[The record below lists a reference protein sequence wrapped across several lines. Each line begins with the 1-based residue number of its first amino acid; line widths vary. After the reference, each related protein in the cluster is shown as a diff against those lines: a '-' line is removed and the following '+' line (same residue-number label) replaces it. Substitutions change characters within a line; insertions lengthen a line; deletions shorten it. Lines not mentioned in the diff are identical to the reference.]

1 MAESSNWTHLHAQV
15 HRTLLQRQILPSNQR
30 LLVAVSGGQ
39 DSLCLIKLLLDLQPK
54 WGWNLAIA
62 HCDHRWRSDSQASA
76 NHVELLAKNWGI
88 SYYLETASDIS
99 KTEAAARQWRYEAL
113 TEIAIAHNYPY
124 IVTGHTASDRAET
137 LLYNLIRGSGA
148 DGLSALTWTRPLL
161 DSRLPIAD
169 FRLGNSGENPNSQI
183 SADFKLENQ
192 DENPQSKI
200 QNLKSKIGRLGNS
213 GENPNSQISVDFRLE
228 NQDENPQ
235 SKIQNLKSKIGRLGN
250 SGENPN
256 SQISADFRLENQDE
270 NSQSKIPNLKSKIYL
285 VRPLLEITRS
295 QTGQFCQEQKL
306 PIWEDSTNQDLQYTR
321 NRIRSELLPYLET
334 HFNPKA
340 QQALAQTAELLRA
353 DVEYLE
359 LAASDLLQRAMSP
372 IADSLLVDF
381 QLPVKLN
388 RPILREAPLA
398 LQRRAM
404 RQLLQQ
410 ILPSAPSFES
420 VEKLTSLIVAP
431 NRSQTDPFPGGA
443 IGRVEHP
450 SIILDIKF

>member
-1 MAESSNWTHLHAQV
+1 MAEPSNWTHLHAQL
-15 HRTLLQRQILPSNQR
+15 HRTLLYRQILPSNQQ

-62 HCDHRWRSDSQASA
+62 HCDHRWRSDSEASA
-76 NHVELLAKNWGI
+76 NHVENLAKNWGI
-88 SYYLETASDIS
+88 SYYLQIASHIP
-99 KTEAAARQWRYEAL
+99 KTEAAARQWRYQAL

-148 DGLSALTWTRPLL
+148 DGLSALTWTRPL
-161 DSRLPIAD
+161 AD
-169 FRLGNSGENPNSQI
+169 FRLPI
-183 SADFKLENQ
+183 LDF
-192 DENPQSKI
+192 
-200 QNLKSKIGRLGNS
+200 
-213 GENPNSQISVDFRLE
+213 
-228 NQDENPQ
+228 
-235 SKIQNLKSKIGRLGN
+235 RLGN

-270 NSQSKIPNLKSKIYL
+270 NSQSKIQNLKSKIYL

-306 PIWEDSTNQDLQYTR
+306 PIWEDSTNQDFKYAR

-359 LAASDLLQRAMSP
+359 LAASD
-372 IADSLLVDF
+372 
-381 QLPVKLN
+381 
-388 RPILREAPLA
+388 
-398 LQRRAM
+398 
-404 RQLLQQ
+404 
-410 ILPSAPSFES
+410 
-420 VEKLTSLIVAP
+420 VATAS
-431 NRSQTDPFPGGA
+431 NISNCR
-443 IGRVEHP
+443 
-450 SIILDIKF
+450 

>member
-1 MAESSNWTHLHAQV
+1 MAESSNWTHLHAQL
-15 HRTLLQRQILPSNQR
+15 HRTLLHRQILPSNQG

-39 DSLCLIKLLLDLQPK
+39 DSLCLIKMLLDLQPK
-54 WGWNLAIA
+54 WGWNLGVA
-62 HCDHRWRSDSQASA
+62 HCDHRWRSDSESNA
-76 NHVELLAKNWGI
+76 NHVEKLAKNWGI
-88 SYYLETASDIS
+88 SYYLQTASDIP
-99 KTEAAARQWRYEAL
+99 KTEAAARQWRYQAL
-113 TEIAIAHNYPY
+113 TEIAIARNYPY

-161 DSRLPIAD
+161 DFRLPILD

-183 SADFKLENQ
+183 SADFRLKNQ
-192 DENPQSKI
+192 DENFQSKI
-200 QNLKSKIGRLGNS
+200 QNPKSN
-213 GENPNSQISVDFRLE
+213 
-228 NQDENPQ
+228 
-235 SKIQNLKSKIGRLGN
+235 
-250 SGENPN
+250 
-256 SQISADFRLENQDE
+256 
-270 NSQSKIPNLKSKIYL
+270 IYL

-295 QTGQFCQEQKL
+295 QTNQFCQEQKL
-306 PIWEDSTNQDLQYTR
+306 PIWEDSTNQDFKYAR
-321 NRIRSELLPYLET
+321 NRIRSQLLPYLET

-359 LAASDLLQRAMSP
+359 LAASELLKRAISP
-372 IADSLLVDF
+372 IADSPQVNY
-381 QLPVKLN
+381 QLPVNLN
-388 RPILREAPLA
+388 RPILGEAPLA

-420 VEKLTSLIVAP
+420 VEKLTGLIAAP

-443 IGRVEHP
+443 IARVEN
-450 SIILDIKF
+450 SAIILDIKL

>member
-15 HRTLLQRQILPSNQR
+15 HRTLLYRQILPSNQR

-39 DSLCLIKLLLDLQPK
+39 DSLCLIKLLLDLQQK
-54 WGWNLAIA
+54 WGWNLAIV

-76 NHVELLAKNWGI
+76 NHVEQLAKNWGI
-88 SYYLETASDIS
+88 SYYLETASDIP
-99 KTEAAARQWRYEAL
+99 KTEAAARQWRYQAL

-161 DSRLPIAD
+161 DFRLPIAD

-192 DENPQSKI
+192 DENSQSKI
-200 QNLKSKIGRLGNS
+200 QNRKY
-213 GENPNSQISVDFRLE
+213 
-228 NQDENPQ
+228 
-235 SKIQNLKSKIGRLGN
+235 
-250 SGENPN
+250 
-256 SQISADFRLENQDE
+256 
-270 NSQSKIPNLKSKIYL
+270 KIYL

-372 IADSLLVDF
+372 IGDSAQVNF

-404 RQLLQQ
+404 RRLLQQ
-410 ILPSAPSFES
+410 ILSSAPSFES

>member
-1 MAESSNWTHLHAQV
+1 VPCPYNIIFGRDKALPCPLYHSGATGIDMIAQSKTALMAESPNWTHLHAQL
-15 HRTLLQRQILPSNQR
+15 HRTLLHRQILPSNQG

-39 DSLCLIKLLLDLQPK
+39 DSLCLIKLLLDLQAK

-62 HCDHRWRSDSQASA
+62 HCDHRWRSDSEASA
-76 NHVELLAKNWGI
+76 NHVENLAKNWGI
-88 SYYLETASDIS
+88 SYNLQTASDIPKS
-99 KTEAAARQWRYEAL
+99 EAAARQWRYQAL

-148 DGLSALTWTRPLL
+148 DGLSALTWMRPL
-161 DSRLPIAD
+161 P
-169 FRLGNSGENPNSQI
+169 
-183 SADFKLENQ
+183 
-192 DENPQSKI
+192 
-200 QNLKSKIGRLGNS
+200 
-213 GENPNSQISVDFRLE
+213 DFRLE
-228 NQDENPQ
+228 NLDENPQ
-235 SKIQNLKSKIGRLGN
+235 FKIS
-250 SGENPN
+250 
-256 SQISADFRLENQDE
+256 
-270 NSQSKIPNLKSKIYL
+270 L

-306 PIWEDSTNQDLQYTR
+306 PIWEDSTNQDFKYAR

-359 LAASDLLQRAMSP
+359 LAASDLLQRAISP
-372 IADSLLVDF
+372 IADSPQVNF

-388 RPILREAPLA
+388 RLILREAPLA

-404 RQLLQQ
+404 RHLLQQ

-443 IGRVEHP
+443 IARVENP
-450 SIILDIKF
+450 SIILDIKL

>member
-1 MAESSNWTHLHAQV
+1 MPESANWTHLHAQL

-39 DSLCLIKLLLDLQPK
+39 DSLCTLKLLLDLQSK
-54 WGWNLAIA
+54 WGWNLALA
-62 HCDHRWRSDSQASA
+62 HCDHRWRSDSQSNAT
-76 NHVELLAKNWGI
+76 HVENLAKNWGI
-88 SYYLETASDIS
+88 SYYLQTASDIP
-99 KTEAAARQWRYEAL
+99 KTEAAARQWRYQAL
-113 TEIAIAHNYPY
+113 TEIAIAHNSPY

-148 DGLSALTWTRPLL
+148 DGLSALTWTRPL
-161 DSRLPIAD
+161 AD
-169 FRLGNSGENPNSQI
+169 FRLPILDFRLGDSQENRNSQI
-183 SADFKLENQ
+183 SADFPLDNL

-200 QNLKSKIGRLGNS
+200 
-213 GENPNSQISVDFRLE
+213 ENPKSQ
-228 NQDENPQ
+228 
-235 SKIQNLKSKIGRLGN
+235 
-250 SGENPN
+250 
-256 SQISADFRLENQDE
+256 
-270 NSQSKIPNLKSKIYL
+270 IYL

-306 PIWEDSTNQDLQYTR
+306 PIWEDSTNQDLQYAR
-321 NRIRSELLPYLET
+321 NRIRSQLLPYLET

-359 LAASDLLQRAMSP
+359 LAASDLLQRALFP
-372 IADSLLVDF
+372 IPDKEQVIF

-410 ILPSAPSFES
+410 ILPCAPSFDS
-420 VEKLTSLIVAP
+420 VEKLTSLIAAP

-443 IGRVEHP
+443 IARVEHP
-450 SIILDIKF
+450 AIVLDIQF

>member
-1 MAESSNWTHLHAQV
+1 MAESSNWTHLHAQL
-15 HRTLLQRQILPSNQR
+15 HRTLLHRQILPSHQR

-54 WGWNLAIA
+54 WGWNLGIA
-62 HCDHRWRSDSQASA
+62 HCDHRWRSDSEASA
-76 NHVELLAKNWGI
+76 NHVEQLAKNWGI
-88 SYYLETASDIS
+88 SYYLETASDIP
-99 KTEAAARQWRYEAL
+99 KTEAAARQWRYQAL

-161 DSRLPIAD
+161 DFRLPILD
-169 FRLGNSGENPNSQI
+169 FRLGDSGENS
-183 SADFKLENQ
+183 
-192 DENPQSKI
+192 
-200 QNLKSKIGRLGNS
+200 
-213 GENPNSQISVDFRLE
+213 
-228 NQDENPQ
+228 
-235 SKIQNLKSKIGRLGN
+235 
-250 SGENPN
+250 N

-372 IADSLLVDF
+372 IADNPQVNF

-388 RPILREAPLA
+388 RRILREAPLA
-398 LQRRAM
+398 LQRRSM

-443 IGRVEHP
+443 IGRVENP
-450 SIILDIKF
+450 SIILARQTRIPTT

>member
-1 MAESSNWTHLHAQV
+1 MAESSNWTHLHAQL
-15 HRTLLQRQILPSNQR
+15 HRTLLLRQILPSNQR

-39 DSLCLIKLLLDLQPK
+39 DSLCSLKLLVDLQPK
-54 WGWNLAIA
+54 WGWDLAIA
-62 HCDHRWRSDSQASA
+62 HCDHRWRSDSQSNAI
-76 NHVELLAKNWGI
+76 HVENLAKNWGI
-88 SYYLETASDIS
+88 SYYLETALLVP
-99 KTEAAARQWRYEAL
+99 KTEAAARQWRYQAL

-148 DGLSALTWTRPLL
+148 DGLSALTWKRPLF
-161 DSRLPIAD
+161 DFRLPILD
-169 FRLGNSGENPNSQI
+169 FRLGNSEANPNTQI
-183 SADFKLENQ
+183 SHNL

-200 QNLKSKIGRLGNS
+200 QN
-213 GENPNSQISVDFRLE
+213 P
-228 NQDENPQ
+228 
-235 SKIQNLKSKIGRLGN
+235 
-250 SGENPN
+250 
-256 SQISADFRLENQDE
+256 
-270 NSQSKIPNLKSKIYL
+270 KSKIYL

-306 PIWEDSTNQDLQYTR
+306 PIWEDSTNQDLKYAR

-340 QQALAQTAELLRA
+340 QQAIAQTAELLRA

-359 LAASDLLQRAMSP
+359 LAASDLLQRAICP
-372 IADSLLVDF
+372 IADSEQVKF
-381 QLPVKLN
+381 QLPVNLN

-420 VEKLTSLIVAP
+420 VEKLTSLIAAP

-443 IGRVEHP
+443 IARVEKP
-450 SIILDIKF
+450 WIILDLKF

>member
-1 MAESSNWTHLHAQV
+1 MAESSNWTHLHAQL
-15 HRTLLQRQILPSNQR
+15 HRTLLHRQILPSHQR

-62 HCDHRWRSDSQASA
+62 HCDHRWRSDSEASA
-76 NHVELLAKNWGI
+76 NHVEQLAKNWGI
-88 SYYLETASDIS
+88 SYYLETASDIP
-99 KTEAAARQWRYEAL
+99 KTEAAARQWRYQAL

-161 DSRLPIAD
+161 DFRLPILD
-169 FRLGNSGENPNSQI
+169 F
-183 SADFKLENQ
+183 
-192 DENPQSKI
+192 
-200 QNLKSKIGRLGNS
+200 
-213 GENPNSQISVDFRLE
+213 
-228 NQDENPQ
+228 
-235 SKIQNLKSKIGRLGN
+235 RLGN

-270 NSQSKIPNLKSKIYL
+270 NSQSKIQNLKSKIYL

-372 IADSLLVDF
+372 IADNPQVNF

-388 RPILREAPLA
+388 RRILREAPLA
-398 LQRRAM
+398 LQRRSM

-443 IGRVEHP
+443 IGRVENS
-450 SIILDIKF
+450 SIILARQGGIPTT

>member
-1 MAESSNWTHLHAQV
+1 MAESSNWTHLHAQL
-15 HRTLLQRQILPSNQR
+15 HRTLLHRQILPSHQR

-54 WGWNLAIA
+54 WGWNLGIA
-62 HCDHRWRSDSQASA
+62 HCDHRWRSDSEASA
-76 NHVELLAKNWGI
+76 NHVEQLAKNWGI
-88 SYYLETASDIS
+88 SYYLETASDIP
-99 KTEAAARQWRYEAL
+99 KTEAAARQWRYQAL

-161 DSRLPIAD
+161 DFRWPIAD

-183 SADFKLENQ
+183 SADFT
-192 DENPQSKI
+192 
-200 QNLKSKIGRLGNS
+200 
-213 GENPNSQISVDFRLE
+213 
-228 NQDENPQ
+228 
-235 SKIQNLKSKIGRLGN
+235 
-250 SGENPN
+250 
-256 SQISADFRLENQDE
+256 LENQDE
-270 NSQSKIPNLKSKIYL
+270 NSQSKIQNLKSKIYL

-295 QTGQFCQEQKL
+295 HTGQFCQEQKL

-372 IADSLLVDF
+372 IGDNPQVNF

-398 LQRRAM
+398 LQRRSM

-443 IGRVEHP
+443 IGRVENP
-450 SIILDIKF
+450 SIILARQGGIPTT

>member
-1 MAESSNWTHLHAQV
+1 MAESSNWTHLHAQL
-15 HRTLLQRQILPSNQR
+15 HRTLLHRQILPSHQR

-54 WGWNLAIA
+54 WGWNLGIA
-62 HCDHRWRSDSQASA
+62 HCDHRWRSDSEASA
-76 NHVELLAKNWGI
+76 NHVEQLAKNWGI
-88 SYYLETASDIS
+88 SYYLETASDIPE
-99 KTEAAARQWRYEAL
+99 TEAAARKWRYQAL

-148 DGLSALTWTRPLL
+148 DGLSALTWTRPLA
-161 DSRLPIAD
+161 DFRLPIAD
-169 FRLGNSGENPNSQI
+169 F
-183 SADFKLENQ
+183 
-192 DENPQSKI
+192 
-200 QNLKSKIGRLGNS
+200 
-213 GENPNSQISVDFRLE
+213 
-228 NQDENPQ
+228 
-235 SKIQNLKSKIGRLGN
+235 RLGN

-270 NSQSKIPNLKSKIYL
+270 NSQSKIQNLKSKIYL

-295 QTGQFCQEQKL
+295 HTGQFCQEQKL

-372 IADSLLVDF
+372 IGDNPQVNF
-381 QLPVKLN
+381 QLPVKLH
-388 RPILREAPLA
+388 RRILREAPLA
-398 LQRRAM
+398 LQRRSM

-443 IGRVEHP
+443 IGRVENP
-450 SIILDIKF
+450 SIILARQGEIPTT

>member
-1 MAESSNWTHLHAQV
+1 MAESSNWTHLHAQL
-15 HRTLLQRQILPSNQR
+15 HRTLLHRQILPSNQQ

-39 DSLCLIKLLLDLQPK
+39 DSLCSIKLLLDLQPK

-62 HCDHRWRSDSQASA
+62 HCDHRWRSDSEASA
-76 NHVELLAKNWGI
+76 NHVENLAKNWGI
-88 SYYLETASDIS
+88 SYYLQTASHIP
-99 KTEAAARQWRYEAL
+99 KTEAAARQWRYQAL

-161 DSRLPIAD
+161 DFRLPILD
-169 FRLGNSGENPNSQI
+169 F
-183 SADFKLENQ
+183 
-192 DENPQSKI
+192 
-200 QNLKSKIGRLGNS
+200 
-213 GENPNSQISVDFRLE
+213 
-228 NQDENPQ
+228 
-235 SKIQNLKSKIGRLGN
+235 RLGN

-270 NSQSKIPNLKSKIYL
+270 NSQSKIHNPKSKISL

-306 PIWEDSTNQDLQYTR
+306 PIWEDSTNQDFKYAR

-359 LAASDLLQRAMSP
+359 LAASDVLQRAISP
-372 IADSLLVDF
+372 IADSEQVKS

-388 RPILREAPLA
+388 RQILREAPLA

-420 VEKLTSLIVAP
+420 VEKLTSLIAAP

-443 IGRVEHP
+443 IARVENP
-450 SIILDIKF
+450 WIAINI

>member
-15 HRTLLQRQILPSNQR
+15 HRTLLYRQILPSNQR

-54 WGWNLAIA
+54 WGWNLAIV
-62 HCDHRWRSDSQASA
+62 HCDHRWRSDSEASA
-76 NHVELLAKNWGI
+76 NHVEQLAKNWGI
-88 SYYLETASDIS
+88 SYYLKTASDIP
-99 KTEAAARQWRYEAL
+99 KTEAAAREWRYQAL
-113 TEIAIAHNYPY
+113 TEIAIAHNYSY

-148 DGLSALTWTRPLL
+148 DGLSALTWTRPLA
-161 DSRLPIAD
+161 DFRLPILD
-169 FRLGNSGENPNSQI
+169 FRLGNSGENH
-183 SADFKLENQ
+183 
-192 DENPQSKI
+192 
-200 QNLKSKIGRLGNS
+200 
-213 GENPNSQISVDFRLE
+213 
-228 NQDENPQ
+228 
-235 SKIQNLKSKIGRLGN
+235 
-250 SGENPN
+250 N
-256 SQISADFRLENQDE
+256 SQISADFRLEHQDE
-270 NSQSKIPNLKSKIYL
+270 NSQLKIQNLKSKIYL

-306 PIWEDSTNQDLQYTR
+306 PIWEDSTNQDLQYSR

-359 LAASDLLQRAMSP
+359 LVASDLLQRAMSA
-372 IADSLLVDF
+372 IADSPQVNF

-410 ILPSAPSFES
+410 VLPSAPSFES

-450 SIILDIKF
+450 SIILHIKF

>member
-1 MAESSNWTHLHAQV
+1 MAESSNWTHLHAQL
-15 HRTLLQRQILPSNQR
+15 HRTLLHRQILPSHQR

-54 WGWNLAIA
+54 WGWNLGIA
-62 HCDHRWRSDSQASA
+62 HCDHRWRSDSEASA
-76 NHVELLAKNWGI
+76 NHVEQLAKNWGI
-88 SYYLETASDIS
+88 SYYLETASDIP
-99 KTEAAARQWRYEAL
+99 KTEAAARQWRYQAL

-148 DGLSALTWTRPLL
+148 DGLSALTWTRPLA
-161 DSRLPIAD
+161 DFRLPIAD
-169 FRLGNSGENPNSQI
+169 F
-183 SADFKLENQ
+183 
-192 DENPQSKI
+192 
-200 QNLKSKIGRLGNS
+200 
-213 GENPNSQISVDFRLE
+213 
-228 NQDENPQ
+228 
-235 SKIQNLKSKIGRLGN
+235 RLGN

-270 NSQSKIPNLKSKIYL
+270 NSQSKIPHLKSKIYL
-285 VRPLLEITRS
+285 VRPLLEITRA

-372 IADSLLVDF
+372 IADNPQVNF

-388 RPILREAPLA
+388 RRILREAPLA
-398 LQRRAM
+398 LQRRSM

-443 IGRVEHP
+443 IGRVENP
-450 SIILDIKF
+450 SIILAIQARIPTT

>member
-15 HRTLLQRQILPSNQR
+15 HRTLLYRQILPSNQR

-39 DSLCLIKLLLDLQPK
+39 DSLCLIKLLLDLQQK
-54 WGWNLAIA
+54 WGWNLGIV

-76 NHVELLAKNWGI
+76 NHVEQLAKNWGI
-88 SYYLETASDIS
+88 SYYLETASEIS
-99 KTEAAARQWRYEAL
+99 KTEAAARQWRYQAL

-148 DGLSALTWTRPLL
+148 DGLSALTWRRPLL
-161 DSRLPIAD
+161 D
-169 FRLGNSGENPNSQI
+169 
-183 SADFKLENQ
+183 
-192 DENPQSKI
+192 
-200 QNLKSKIGRLGNS
+200 
-213 GENPNSQISVDFRLE
+213 FRLE
-228 NQDENPQ
+228 D
-235 SKIQNLKSKIGRLGN
+235 
-250 SGENPN
+250 
-256 SQISADFRLENQDE
+256 QDE
-270 NSQSKIPNLKSKIYL
+270 NSQSKIQNLKSKIYL

-295 QTGQFCQEQKL
+295 QTGQFCQDQKL
-306 PIWEDSTNQDLQYTR
+306 PIWEDSTNQDLQYSR

-372 IADSLLVDF
+372 IADSPQVNF

-410 ILPSAPSFES
+410 ILPSASSFES

>member
-1 MAESSNWTHLHAQV
+1 MAESSNWTHLHAQL
-15 HRTLLQRQILPSNQR
+15 HRTLLHRQILPSHQR

-54 WGWNLAIA
+54 WGWNLGIA
-62 HCDHRWRSDSQASA
+62 HCDHRWRSDSEASA
-76 NHVELLAKNWGI
+76 NHVEQLAKNWGI
-88 SYYLETASDIS
+88 SYYLETASDIP
-99 KTEAAARQWRYEAL
+99 KTEAAARQWRYQAL

-161 DSRLPIAD
+161 DFRLPIAD
-169 FRLGNSGENPNSQI
+169 F
-183 SADFKLENQ
+183 
-192 DENPQSKI
+192 
-200 QNLKSKIGRLGNS
+200 
-213 GENPNSQISVDFRLE
+213 
-228 NQDENPQ
+228 
-235 SKIQNLKSKIGRLGN
+235 RLGN

-270 NSQSKIPNLKSKIYL
+270 NSQSKIQNLKSKIYL

-295 QTGQFCQEQKL
+295 HTGQFCQEQKL

-372 IADSLLVDF
+372 IADNPQVNF

-388 RPILREAPLA
+388 RRILREAPLA
-398 LQRRAM
+398 LQRRSM

-443 IGRVEHP
+443 IGRVENP
-450 SIILDIKF
+450 SIILARQGGIPTT

>member
-15 HRTLLQRQILPSNQR
+15 HRTLLYRQILPSNQR

-54 WGWNLAIA
+54 WGWNLAIV

-76 NHVELLAKNWGI
+76 NHVEQLAKNWGI
-88 SYYLETASDIS
+88 SYYLETASDIP
-99 KTEAAARQWRYEAL
+99 KTEAAARQWRYQAL

-148 DGLSALTWTRPLL
+148 DGLSALTWTRP
-161 DSRLPIAD
+161 IAD
-169 FRLGNSGENPNSQI
+169 FGLPI
-183 SADFKLENQ
+183 LDF
-192 DENPQSKI
+192 
-200 QNLKSKIGRLGNS
+200 
-213 GENPNSQISVDFRLE
+213 
-228 NQDENPQ
+228 
-235 SKIQNLKSKIGRLGN
+235 RLGN

-359 LAASDLLQRAMSP
+359 VAASDLLQRAMSP
-372 IADSLLVDF
+372 IADNMQVNF

-450 SIILDIKF
+450 SIILHIKF

>member
-1 MAESSNWTHLHAQV
+1 MAESSNWTHLHAQL
-15 HRTLLQRQILPSNQR
+15 HRTLLHRQILPSNER

-54 WGWNLAIA
+54 WGWNLGIA
-62 HCDHRWRSDSQASA
+62 HCDHRWRSDSEASA
-76 NHVELLAKNWGI
+76 NHVEQLAKNWGI
-88 SYYLETASDIS
+88 SYYLETASDIP
-99 KTEAAARQWRYEAL
+99 KTEAAARQWRYQAL
-113 TEIAIAHNYPY
+113 TEIALAHNYPY

-161 DSRLPIAD
+161 DFRLPILD
-169 FRLGNSGENPNSQI
+169 F
-183 SADFKLENQ
+183 
-192 DENPQSKI
+192 
-200 QNLKSKIGRLGNS
+200 
-213 GENPNSQISVDFRLE
+213 
-228 NQDENPQ
+228 
-235 SKIQNLKSKIGRLGN
+235 RLGN

-270 NSQSKIPNLKSKIYL
+270 NSPSKIENLKSKIYL

-372 IADSLLVDF
+372 IADNPQVNF

-388 RPILREAPLA
+388 RRILREAPLA

>member
-1 MAESSNWTHLHAQV
+1 
-15 HRTLLQRQILPSNQR
+15 
-30 LLVAVSGGQ
+30 
-39 DSLCLIKLLLDLQPK
+39 
-54 WGWNLAIA
+54 
-62 HCDHRWRSDSQASA
+62 
-76 NHVELLAKNWGI
+76 
-88 SYYLETASDIS
+88 
-99 KTEAAARQWRYEAL
+99 
-113 TEIAIAHNYPY
+113 
-124 IVTGHTASDRAET
+124 
-137 LLYNLIRGSGA
+137 
-148 DGLSALTWTRPLL
+148 
-161 DSRLPIAD
+161 LPILD
-169 FRLGNSGENPNSQI
+169 F
-183 SADFKLENQ
+183 
-192 DENPQSKI
+192 
-200 QNLKSKIGRLGNS
+200 
-213 GENPNSQISVDFRLE
+213 
-228 NQDENPQ
+228 
-235 SKIQNLKSKIGRLGN
+235 RLGN

-270 NSQSKIPNLKSKIYL
+270 NSQSKIQNLKSKIYL

-372 IADSLLVDF
+372 IGDNPQVNF

-398 LQRRAM
+398 LQRRSM

-443 IGRVEHP
+443 IGRVENP
-450 SIILDIKF
+450 SIILARQGGIPTT

>member
-1 MAESSNWTHLHAQV
+1 MAESSNWTHLHAQL
-15 HRTLLQRQILPSNQR
+15 HRTLLHRQILPSHQR

-54 WGWNLAIA
+54 WGWNLGIA
-62 HCDHRWRSDSQASA
+62 HCDHRWRSDSEASA
-76 NHVELLAKNWGI
+76 NHVEQLAKNWGI
-88 SYYLETASDIS
+88 SYYLETASDIP
-99 KTEAAARQWRYEAL
+99 KTEAAARQWRYQAL

-161 DSRLPIAD
+161 FRLPILD
-169 FRLGNSGENPNSQI
+169 F
-183 SADFKLENQ
+183 
-192 DENPQSKI
+192 
-200 QNLKSKIGRLGNS
+200 
-213 GENPNSQISVDFRLE
+213 
-228 NQDENPQ
+228 
-235 SKIQNLKSKIGRLGN
+235 RLGN

-270 NSQSKIPNLKSKIYL
+270 NSQSKIQNLKSKIYL
-285 VRPLLEITRS
+285 VRPLLEITRA

-372 IADSLLVDF
+372 IADNPQVNF

-388 RPILREAPLA
+388 RRILREAPLA
-398 LQRRAM
+398 LQRRSM

-431 NRSQTDPFPGGA
+431 NRSQTDPFPGGD
-443 IGRVEHP
+443 IGGVENP
-450 SIILDIKF
+450 SIILARQSRIPTT

>member
-1 MAESSNWTHLHAQV
+1 MAESSNWTHLHAQL
-15 HRTLLQRQILPSNQR
+15 HRTLLHRQILPSHQR

-54 WGWNLAIA
+54 WGWNLGIA
-62 HCDHRWRSDSQASA
+62 HCDHRWRPDSEASA
-76 NHVELLAKNWGI
+76 NHVEQLAKNWGI
-88 SYYLETASDIS
+88 SYYLETASDIP
-99 KTEAAARQWRYEAL
+99 KTEAAARQWRYQTL

-161 DSRLPIAD
+161 DFRLPILD

-183 SADFKLENQ
+183 S
-192 DENPQSKI
+192 
-200 QNLKSKIGRLGNS
+200 G
-213 GENPNSQISVDFRLE
+213 DFRL
-228 NQDENPQ
+228 
-235 SKIQNLKSKIGRLGN
+235 K
-250 SGENPN
+250 
-256 SQISADFRLENQDE
+256 NQDE
-270 NSQSKIPNLKSKIYL
+270 NSQSKIQNPKSKINL

-372 IADSLLVDF
+372 IADNPQVNF

-398 LQRRAM
+398 LQRRSM

-443 IGRVEHP
+443 IGRVENP
-450 SIILDIKF
+450 SIILARQAGIPKT

>member
-1 MAESSNWTHLHAQV
+1 MAESSNWTYLHAQL
-15 HRTLLQRQILPSNQR
+15 HRTLLLRQILPSNQR

-39 DSLCLIKLLLDLQPK
+39 DSLCSLKLLVDLQPK
-54 WGWNLAIA
+54 WGWDLAIT
-62 HCDHRWRSDSQASA
+62 HCDHRWRSDSQLNAS
-76 NHVELLAKNWGI
+76 HVENLAKNWGI
-88 SYYLETASDIS
+88 SYYLQTALLVP
-99 KTEAAARQWRYEAL
+99 KTEAAARQWRYQAL

-148 DGLSALTWTRPLL
+148 DGLSALTWTRPLF
-161 DSRLPIAD
+161 D
-169 FRLGNSGENPNSQI
+169 FRSPIL
-183 SADFKLENQ
+183 
-192 DENPQSKI
+192 
-200 QNLKSKIGRLGNS
+200 
-213 GENPNSQISVDFRLE
+213 DFRLE
-228 NQDENPQ
+228 NQN
-235 SKIQNLKSKIGRLGN
+235 
-250 SGENPN
+250 
-256 SQISADFRLENQDE
+256 E
-270 NSQSKIPNLKSKIYL
+270 NSQSKIENLKSKIYL

-306 PIWEDSTNQDLQYTR
+306 PIWEDSTNQDLKYAR

-340 QQALAQTAELLRA
+340 QQAIAQTAELLRA

-359 LAASDLLQRAMSP
+359 LAASDLLQRAICP
-372 IADSLLVDF
+372 IADSEPVKF
-381 QLPVKLN
+381 QIPVKLN

-410 ILPSAPSFES
+410 ILPSAPSFDS
-420 VEKLTSLIVAP
+420 VEKLTSLIAAP

-443 IGRVEHP
+443 IARVEKP
-450 SIILDIKF
+450 WIILDI

>member
-15 HRTLLQRQILPSNQR
+15 HRTLLYRQILPSNQR

-54 WGWNLAIA
+54 WGWNLGIA

-76 NHVELLAKNWGI
+76 NHVEQLAKNWGI
-88 SYYLETASDIS
+88 SYYLETASDIP
-99 KTEAAARQWRYEAL
+99 KTEAAARKWRYQAL

-148 DGLSALTWTRPLL
+148 DGLSALTWTRPL
-161 DSRLPIAD
+161 AD
-169 FRLGNSGENPNSQI
+169 FRLGNSRENPNSQI
-183 SADFKLENQ
+183 SADFTWENL
-192 DENPQSKI
+192 DEKSPSKI
-200 QNLKSKIGRLGNS
+200 QNLKSKIS
-213 GENPNSQISVDFRLE
+213 
-228 NQDENPQ
+228 
-235 SKIQNLKSKIGRLGN
+235 
-250 SGENPN
+250 
-256 SQISADFRLENQDE
+256 
-270 NSQSKIPNLKSKIYL
+270 L

-295 QTGQFCQEQKL
+295 QTGQFCQEQEL
-306 PIWEDSTNQDLQYTR
+306 PIWEDSTNQDLQYSR

-334 HFNPKA
+334 HFNPKT

-372 IADSLLVDF
+372 IADSPQVNF